1 MENKNGTKAV
11 NPLGKPEPEFKLDVL
26 TFIFAIVGGIISWLN
41 MLLILNYM
49 EVWAYL
55 SIIFV
60 SSVPGV
66 IIAYK
71 NRYWGYGFM
80 LGFAIAGIPFSFILD
95 LFIGWYTFFTALF
108 IFIIM
113 WLLFWRAW
121 RSLSSIKITDRQN
134 Q

>member
-1 MENKNGTKAV
+1 MENKNGEKTI
-11 NPLGKPEPEFKLDVL
+11 NPLGKTEPEFKLDVL
-26 TFIFAIVGGIISWLN
+26 TFIFAIVGGIISWFN

-80 LGFAIAGIPFSFILD
+80 FGFAIAGIPFMIID
-95 LFIGWYTFFTALF
+95 LFIGGYTFATTLF

-113 WLLFWRAW
+113 WLLFWKAW